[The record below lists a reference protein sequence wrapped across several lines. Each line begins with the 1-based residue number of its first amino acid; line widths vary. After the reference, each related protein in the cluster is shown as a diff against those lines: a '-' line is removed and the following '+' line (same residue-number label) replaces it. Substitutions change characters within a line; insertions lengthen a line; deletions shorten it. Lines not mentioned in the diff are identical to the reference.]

1 MLGKIVKNI
10 ICVINMSEEI
20 NLNNGE
26 KGRDLTVEEKNI
38 LSKEYDSSNC
48 DFITDFF
55 KLMKTDYK
63 NFIEIYNRKNI
74 PNKPKNEKDLAK
86 LIINFP
92 KKLIGKIS
100 DEEIRKKMKYKSP
113 LIGSLP
119 RLLYL
124 CFYYED
130 FNCPKEDFY
139 IAYLFNEDLS
149 KVFLTL
155 ELGSENKYTFQR
167 LKQKFENIRE
177 LDKVKNKFKKE
188 ILEDNSLINNEI
200 NIDLKNF
207 DDEISLKID
216 ENKQKQDEKAK
227 KYEDG
232 SVLIKSYEIKN
243 LPPEGELLDDFN
255 NLIKIYKF
263 ILNEFKDN
271 NKHVEEFE
279 ETKTTMTSYNSF
291 YEYLWENEF
300 YFDKKTVENYLLSLK
315 VKPFV
320 ILTGNSGTGKT
331 KLSQLFARYLNDKD
345 NYKIIPVGA
354 NWTEN
359 RHILG
364 YFNII
369 KNEPQYTPAYHLIK
383 QSQKKK
389 YPHFLILD
397 EMNLSHVERYFADF
411 LSAIESNE
419 NIPLYGKDELEIPD
433 NLSII
438 GTVNIDETTYMFS
451 PKVLDRANT
460 IEFKICSA
468 KDYMT
473 QKLNKDTPNGDVEY
487 LEDILNNQELRKMS
501 IHELEK
507 IFDEEFWDKFS
518 DEILKFQNILKE
530 AGFGFGFR
538 VINEITR
545 FMAAAYKYENKPE
558 KWNENWKRYFDAQI
572 KQKMLPKLHGSQKV
586 IGETLDK
593 LLESCKDYPTSQ
605 EKIIEMKNVLNKQ
618 RYVSFIN

>member
-1 MLGKIVKNI
+1 
-10 ICVINMSEEI
+10 MSEEI

>member
-1 MLGKIVKNI
+1 
-10 ICVINMSEEI
+10 MSEEI

-74 PNKPKNEKDLAK
+74 PNKPKNEKNLAK

-155 ELGSENKYTFQR
+155 ELGSENKYIFQR

-263 ILNEFKDN
+263 ILNEFKEN
-271 NKHVEEFE
+271 NKHIEEFE

-593 LLESCKDYPTSQ
+593 LLESCKDYPTS
-605 EKIIEMKNVLNKQ
+605 EAKIIEMKNVLNKQ

>member
-1 MLGKIVKNI
+1 
-10 ICVINMSEEI
+10 MSEEI

-74 PNKPKNEKDLAK
+74 PNKPKNEKNLAK

-119 RLLYL
+119 RFLYL

-139 IAYLFNEDLS
+139 IAYLFNENLS

-167 LKQKFENIRE
+167 LKQKFENIGE

-188 ILEDNSLINNEI
+188 ISEDNSLINNEM

-263 ILNEFKDN
+263 ILNKFKDN
-271 NKHVEEFE
+271 DKHIEEPK

-507 IFDEEFWDKFS
+507 IFDDEFWDKFS
-518 DEILKFQNILKE
+518 DEIFKFQNILKE

-593 LLESCKDYPTSQ
+593 LLESCKDYPTS
-605 EKIIEMKNVLNKQ
+605 EAKIIEMKNVLNKQ

>member
-1 MLGKIVKNI
+1 
-10 ICVINMSEEI
+10 
-20 NLNNGE
+20 
-26 KGRDLTVEEKNI
+26 
-38 LSKEYDSSNC
+38 
-48 DFITDFF
+48 
-55 KLMKTDYK
+55 
-63 NFIEIYNRKNI
+63 
-74 PNKPKNEKDLAK
+74 
-86 LIINFP
+86 
-92 KKLIGKIS
+92 
-100 DEEIRKKMKYKSP
+100 
-113 LIGSLP
+113 
-119 RLLYL
+119 
-124 CFYYED
+124 
-130 FNCPKEDFY
+130 
-139 IAYLFNEDLS
+139 
-149 KVFLTL
+149 
-155 ELGSENKYTFQR
+155 
-167 LKQKFENIRE
+167 
-177 LDKVKNKFKKE
+177 
-188 ILEDNSLINNEI
+188 
-200 NIDLKNF
+200 
-207 DDEISLKID
+207 
-216 ENKQKQDEKAK
+216 
-227 KYEDG
+227 
-232 SVLIKSYEIKN
+232 
-243 LPPEGELLDDFN
+243 
-255 NLIKIYKF
+255 
-263 ILNEFKDN
+263 
-271 NKHVEEFE
+271 
-279 ETKTTMTSYNSF
+279 MTSYNSF

-460 IEFKICSA
+460 IEFEICSA

-518 DEILKFQNILKE
+518 DEIFKFQNILKKNR
-530 AGFGFGFR
+530 FR
-538 VINEITR
+538 LR
-545 FMAAAYKYENKPE
+545 
-558 KWNENWKRYFDAQI
+558 
-572 KQKMLPKLHGSQKV
+572 L
-586 IGETLDK
+586 
-593 LLESCKDYPTSQ
+593 
-605 EKIIEMKNVLNKQ
+605 
-618 RYVSFIN
+618 

>member
-1 MLGKIVKNI
+1 
-10 ICVINMSEEI
+10 MSEEI

-63 NFIEIYNRKNI
+63 NFIEIYNKKNI
-74 PNKPKNEKDLAK
+74 PNKPKNEKNLAK
-86 LIINFP
+86 LIIDFP

-271 NKHVEEFE
+271 NKHIEEFE

-605 EKIIEMKNVLNKQ
+605 EKIREMKNVLNKQ

>member
-1 MLGKIVKNI
+1 
-10 ICVINMSEEI
+10 MSEEI

-86 LIINFP
+86 LIINFQ

-139 IAYLFNEDLS
+139 IAYLFNENLS

-167 LKQKFENIRE
+167 LKQKFENIGE

-188 ILEDNSLINNEI
+188 ISEDNSLINNEI

-271 NKHVEEFE
+271 DKHIEEPE

-460 IEFKICSA
+460 IEFEICSA

-473 QKLNKDTPNGDVEY
+473 QKLNKDTPNGNVEY

-507 IFDEEFWDKFS
+507 IFDDEFWDKFS
-518 DEILKFQNILKE
+518 DEIFKFQNILKE

-593 LLESCKDYPTSQ
+593 LLESCKDYPTS
-605 EKIIEMKNVLNKQ
+605 EAKIIEMKNVLNKQ

>member
-1 MLGKIVKNI
+1 MCDK
-10 ICVINMSEEI
+10 MSEEI

-86 LIINFP
+86 FIINFP

-271 NKHVEEFE
+271 NKHIEEFE

-518 DEILKFQNILKE
+518 DELLKFQNILKE

>member
-1 MLGKIVKNI
+1 
-10 ICVINMSEEI
+10 MSEEI

-48 DFITDFF
+48 DFFTDFF

-86 LIINFP
+86 LIIHFP
-92 KKLIGKIS
+92 KKMIDEIS
-100 DEEIRKKMKYKSP
+100 DEEIRKKMKYKNP

-167 LKQKFENIRE
+167 LKQKFENIGE

-271 NKHVEEFE
+271 DKHIEEFE

>member
-1 MLGKIVKNI
+1 
-10 ICVINMSEEI
+10 MSEEI

-63 NFIEIYNRKNI
+63 NFIEIYNKKNI
-74 PNKPKNEKDLAK
+74 PNKPKNEKNLAN
-86 LIINFP
+86 LIIDFP

-271 NKHVEEFE
+271 NKHIEEFE

-605 EKIIEMKNVLNKQ
+605 EKIREMKNVLNKQ

>member
-1 MLGKIVKNI
+1 
-10 ICVINMSEEI
+10 MSEEI

-74 PNKPKNEKDLAK
+74 PNKPKNEKNLAK

-271 NKHVEEFE
+271 NKHIEEFE

-501 IHELEK
+501 IHDLEK

-593 LLESCKDYPTSQ
+593 LLESCKDYPTS
-605 EKIIEMKNVLNKQ
+605 EAKIIEMKNVLNKQ

>member
-1 MLGKIVKNI
+1 
-10 ICVINMSEEI
+10 MSEEI

-74 PNKPKNEKDLAK
+74 PNKPKNEKNLAK

-263 ILNEFKDN
+263 ILNEFKEN
-271 NKHVEEFE
+271 NKHIEEFE

-530 AGFGFGFR
+530 AGFGFGFK

-593 LLESCKDYPTSQ
+593 LLESCKDYPTS
-605 EKIIEMKNVLNKQ
+605 EAKIIEMKNVLNKQ

>member
-1 MLGKIVKNI
+1 
-10 ICVINMSEEI
+10 MSEEI

-48 DFITDFF
+48 DFNTDFF

-74 PNKPKNEKDLAK
+74 PNKPKNEKNLAK
-86 LIINFP
+86 FIINFP

-271 NKHVEEFE
+271 NKHIEEFE

-518 DEILKFQNILKE
+518 DELLKFQNILKE

>member
-1 MLGKIVKNI
+1 
-10 ICVINMSEEI
+10 MSEEI

-74 PNKPKNEKDLAK
+74 PNKPKNEKNLAK

-263 ILNEFKDN
+263 ILNEFKEN
-271 NKHVEEFE
+271 NKHIEEFE

-593 LLESCKDYPTSQ
+593 LLESCKDYPTS
-605 EKIIEMKNVLNKQ
+605 EAKIIEMKNVLNKQ

>member
-271 NKHVEEFE
+271 NKHIEELE

-518 DEILKFQNILKE
+518 DEILKFQNILKK

-593 LLESCKDYPTSQ
+593 LLESCKDYPTSK